1 MAPLNSTL
9 VPEKK
14 SDSDGQEST
23 NNPGPRTRSKSVLGK
38 RKRNFDLLP
47 EELKHK
53 KQATERDDDFQNRGG
68 ALLKFTD
75 VLAGTPSA
83 AAVKKKSDMIS
94 ENQKECPKCS
104 LIFEDSTLL
113 TRHLKTHSF
122 ENTTCPI
129 CFVSLSSASSRDR
142 HLLIHSGER
151 PFGCTFCGL
160 KFTTNGNMHRHM
172 QGHIMRGHVNHKKKT
187 RQRKDWRSSTES
199 SKSPEQGEESTK
211 QESSKFLEYI
221 KKLGFLE
228 FTFTHK
234 LEEKLKE
241 ETTNTGETSSAS
253 RVINHESELMEDKN
267 SKDDFFRFLELQ
279 PSKRGAEDKAVGV
292 GNNSE
297 EKEPTSTFHLST
309 GKDGNYN
316 SESLTLAKSAA
327 ICNSGVAKEN
337 ETSDILENSDQD
349 FAKVSD
355 IISNL
360 ESVPGA
366 AAAVS
371 DQMDVDAANKK
382 SVEKPHACA
391 ECSYRS
397 ADKSTLK
404 RHMAKHKKERP
415 HLCNICEKTFT
426 LKSNCERHIR
436 EKHDLHSREEIIEN
450 VVTRR
455 ENPDD
460 PSEEPR
466 KCKYCHHSFENEQ
479 ALQHHLRS
487 KSCKAKPFIC
497 KICNTGSSTK
507 NNCFRH
513 IEKMHPELFQSGLSN
528 AEKNAIKI
536 HYTIRTCYPSPTED
550 TQKNDSSENSMLETS
565 NLATREIHFGE
576 IQEPQESLNED
587 SRTVA
592 AEALLSLVQN
602 GREMNDEPLNLS
614 VRNKSTQEPLAEDLS
629 DEDLAVRDLSARPLD
644 LSVRSTGYFKLG
656 IRSNEEESQNLSAA
670 PHSDSPSSTREEN
683 YFLDHCDLAPQHVG
697 RLQEQIPKANVLPRS
712 EPDAYPKDTAT
723 TYEHEC
729 ELCEQTF
736 STKALKFNHIRSNH
750 SVKERYLRYPPLP
763 PNAPTDS
770 RSRKRKALKNHNDNN
785 ETKQYEERSSKIQYD
800 ANNLYSRG
808 ANSSDMENEDLAS
821 IPSVISTANSTN
833 FLLPGALGTTE
844 NSSIN
849 LMNFEGNKGETT
861 TPNEKKGFPHRCS
874 VCSQL
879 FRWPSNLDRHVV
891 KHTKVK
897 AFECGRC
904 NRTYTTSSNLRRH
917 TLKKRC
923 T

>member
-1 MAPLNSTL
+1 
-9 VPEKK
+9 
-14 SDSDGQEST
+14 
-23 NNPGPRTRSKSVLGK
+23 
-38 RKRNFDLLP
+38 
-47 EELKHK
+47 
-53 KQATERDDDFQNRGG
+53 
-68 ALLKFTD
+68 
-75 VLAGTPSA
+75 
-83 AAVKKKSDMIS
+83 MIS
-94 ENQKECPKCS
+94 KDQKECPKCS
-104 LIFEDSTLL
+104 LIFEDSTSL

-122 ENTTCPI
+122 KNTTCPI

-151 PFGCTFCGL
+151 PFGCTFCDM

-172 QGHIMRGHVNHKKKT
+172 QGHVMRGHVNHKKKM
-187 RQRKDWRSSTES
+187 RQRKDSRSSTES
-199 SKSPEQGEESTK
+199 SKSLEQGGESAK
-211 QESSKFLEYI
+211 QESSKFIEYI
-221 KKLGFLE
+221 KKLEFLE

-234 LEEKLKE
+234 LEAELKE
-241 ETTNTGETSSAS
+241 ETTNTGEISSAS
-253 RVINHESELMEDKN
+253 RVINHESGLMENKN
-267 SKDDFFRFLELQ
+267 PKDDFLGFLELQ
-279 PSKRGAEDKAVGV
+279 PCKREAEDKAVGV
-292 GNNSE
+292 GKNSE
-297 EKEPTSTFHLST
+297 EKEPTNTFHLST
-309 GKDGNYN
+309 VKDGNYN

-327 ICNSGVAKEN
+327 VCNSRVAKEN

-360 ESVPGA
+360 ESVPGATAAA

-450 VVTRR
+450 VITRR

-497 KICNTGSSTK
+497 KICYTGSSTK

-513 IEKMHPELFQSGLSN
+513 IEKMHPELFQSGMSN

-536 HYTIRTCYPSPTED
+536 HYTIRTCYPSPKED
-550 TQKNDSSENSMLETS
+550 TQKNNSSENSILETS
-565 NLATREIHFGE
+565 NLATTEIFFGE
-576 IQEPQESLNED
+576 TQEPQESLNED

-614 VRNKSTQEPLAEDLS
+614 VRNKSTQEPSAQDLP
-629 DEDLAVRDLSARPLD
+629 DQDLAVRDLSALPLD
-644 LSVRSTGYFKLG
+644 LSHAGRKF
-656 IRSNEEESQNLSAA
+656 
-670 PHSDSPSSTREEN
+670 
-683 YFLDHCDLAPQHVG
+683 FLDCYNLVPQQVG
-697 RLQEQIPKANVLPRS
+697 RLQEPVPKANVTPPS
-712 EPDAYPKDTAT
+712 EQDAYPKDTPT

-729 ELCEQTF
+729 EFCEQTF

-770 RSRKRKALKNHNDNN
+770 RSRKRKALKNHNDN
-785 ETKQYEERSSKIQYD
+785 ETKPYEERSSKIQYD

-833 FLLPGALGTTE
+833 FLLPGALGTTDS
-844 NSSIN
+844 SSIN

-861 TPNEKKGFPHRCS
+861 TPNGKKGFPHRCS